1 MEHLRKQFHEELD
14 SDGDIVIAGDTFVR
28 HDILNGLAPET
39 YKIAFEEWIENRR
52 ERMIE
57 KADEILS
64 LYDNRNRFETL
75 RKTFQAGSMLA
86 FVGAGLS
93 MPSGFPSWT
102 KFLYD
107 LCNESHVKVDDL
119 KAALKKGLYEEAAEM
134 LYRDL
139 GATLFNENVHTTFGR
154 SLPPLG
160 PINYLPRLF
169 PASSLL
175 TTNFDDLIEEIYK
188 GEGCQG
194 FDKIV
199 CGKVIAEVSRL
210 MTAGSRV
217 LVKIHGKC
225 DEIADRVL
233 TFGEYEAAYSDG
245 RALKLFFNHVMF
257 GRSMLFLGCSLA
269 TDRTITT
276 MKQLVSEYGS
286 GNLPR
291 HYAFLELKSSDDRVA
306 RKRELADANIF
317 PIWYGEGEHDESL
330 EALFLKL
337 LEAS

>member
-1 MEHLRKQFHEELD
+1 MEHLREQFHEELD
-14 SDGDIVIAGDTFVR
+14 GDGDIVIAGDTFIR
-28 HDILNGLAPET
+28 HDILNGLAPAT
-39 YKIAFEEWIENRR
+39 YKLAFEEWMESRK

-57 KADEILS
+57 KADEILL
-64 LYDNRNRFETL
+64 LYDNGNRFEAL
-75 RKTFQAGSMLA
+75 RKTFQGGSMLA

-107 LCNESHVKVDDL
+107 LCDESHVNVDDL
-119 KAALKKGLYEEAAEM
+119 RAALEKGLYEEAAEM

-139 GATLFNENVHTTFGR
+139 GAALFNENVHTTFGR
-154 SLPPLG
+154 SPLPAG
-160 PINYLPRLF
+160 PINYLPKLF
-169 PASSLL
+169 PACSLL
-175 TTNFDDLIEEIYK
+175 TTNFDCLIEEVYK

-199 CGKVIAEVSRL
+199 CGKVMGEVSRL
-210 MTAGSRV
+210 MTGGSRV

-225 DEIADRVL
+225 DELADRVL
-233 TFGEYEAAYSDG
+233 TRGEYNAAYADKS
-245 RALKLFFNHVMF
+245 AVKLFFNQVMF
-257 GRSMLFLGCSLA
+257 GRSLLFLGCSLA
-269 TDRTITT
+269 TDRTIST
-276 MKQLVSEYGS
+276 MKELVKMYGS

-306 RKRELADANIF
+306 RKKELADANIF

-337 LEAS
+337 LEP

>member
-28 HDILNGLAPET
+28 HDILEGLAEQT
-39 YKIAFEEWIENRR
+39 YKLAFEEWVETRK

-64 LYDNRNRFETL
+64 LYDNRNRFEAL
-75 RKTFQAGSMLA
+75 RRTFQSGSMLA
-86 FVGAGLS
+86 FIGAGLS

-107 LCNESHVKVDDL
+107 LCDESHVKADDL
-119 KAALKKGLYEEAAEM
+119 RAALEKGLYEEAAEM
-134 LYRDL
+134 LCRDL
-139 GATLFNENVHTTFGR
+139 GAALFNENVHTTFGR
-154 SLPPLG
+154 SPSPAG
-160 PINYLPRLF
+160 PINYLPKLF
-169 PASSLL
+169 PACSLL
-175 TTNFDDLIEEIYK
+175 TTNFDCLIEEVYK

-194 FDKIV
+194 FDKTV

-210 MTAGSRV
+210 MAGGSRV

-225 DEIADRVL
+225 DEVADRVL
-233 TFGEYEAAYSDG
+233 TLGEYSAAYADKS
-245 RALKLFFNHVMF
+245 AVKLFFNQVMF
-257 GRSMLFLGCSLA
+257 GRSLLFLGCSLA

-276 MKQLVSEYGS
+276 MKELVKEYGS

-291 HYAFLELKSSDDRVA
+291 HHALLELKGSDDRVA
-306 RKRELADANIF
+306 RKKELAACRTLPRREADAKNSAWL
-317 PIWYGEGEHDESL
+317 P
-330 EALFLKL
+330 AL
-337 LEAS
+337 